1 MQPLA
6 VRPRDGNALR
16 WASETEPVRR
26 YPEMAIPIIVGNWKM
41 NTSNDEA
48 NDLVLRMKS
57 ELEGTGG
64 VEVVICP
71 PLTALASVR
80 ELLRG
85 SGIGLGAQNM
95 HHAASGAY
103 TGEVSAAML
112 SGLCQFVILGHS
124 ERRQLF
130 GETDLAVGKKVE
142 AASAAGIRPIMCV
155 GERLEDRE
163 DGTADAIV
171 EQQVR
176 LGLARTG
183 SPGGLLVAYEPVWA
197 IGTGRAATPED
208 AQGMMAHIRRLL
220 ATQYGDEAASSVPL
234 LYGGS
239 VTADNVG
246 VFVGEPDIDGALVGG
261 ASLKAESF
269 VELARSAAQASSQTS
284 A

>member
-1 MQPLA
+1 
-6 VRPRDGNALR
+6 
-16 WASETEPVRR
+16 
-26 YPEMAIPIIVGNWKM
+26 MANPIIVGNWKM
-41 NTSNDEA
+41 NTSNEEA

-57 ELEGTGG
+57 ELGGIGG

-71 PLTALASVR
+71 PFIALASVR
-80 ELLRG
+80 DLLRG
-85 SGIGLGAQNM
+85 SEIGLGAQNM
-95 HHAASGAY
+95 YHAASGAY

-112 SGLCQFVILGHS
+112 SGLCQFVVLGHS

-130 GETDLAVGKKVE
+130 EETDLAVGRKV
-142 AASAAGIRPIMCV
+142 AAAAAAGIRPIMCV

-163 DGTADAIV
+163 DGIADAIV

-176 LGLARTG
+176 LGLALTG

-220 ATQYGDEAASSVPL
+220 AERYGDAAASNVPL

-269 VELARSAAQASSQTS
+269 VELARSAAQASSQTRT
-284 A
+284 